1 MNRRKAWLLGVL
13 FLGAMLA
20 FGPCASA
27 QDSASKGSLNGTVV
41 DTTGGAIV
49 GALTTLTGQQGTQTQ
64 VTNGSGTFVYQDLIP
79 GTYKLGVEMKGFRRA
94 EVQDVTI
101 NVGRVS
107 AIRVQLEP
115 GSITSTVE
123 VVSSAVTVD
132 TTSTAVATN
141 LNDDFYNKLPVQ
153 RNVSGLFYLAPGVVS
168 GGGTGESNP
177 SIGGAT
183 GLENLYIADG
193 VSITDTAF
201 GGLGIYSRVYGSLG
215 TGINLSFIKEV
226 QVKTGSIQPQYG
238 GATGGVV
245 QIVTKSGGNQY
256 HGAVGGYWQPNAFEA
271 ARINPDN
278 FGLANPF
285 GLLIHNST
293 ADVSGEIGG
302 PVPGLKDHL
311 FFFGSFDP
319 TWLGSTQHAPPS
331 DGIGALGNVTLKT
344 TSYNYAGKL
353 TYKLSDKHTIEGSVF
368 GDPSY
373 WNTAP
378 WYLLIEAPQ
387 GFPNTTSF
395 SKANF
400 GNRDA
405 VVRYNGTLSPT
416 WVLNLDVT
424 WQNNHFTETGYDNNH
439 SAVFDQTQTLF
450 GPPGGRG
457 ANGTIAPGVQQG
469 TFYSIG
475 RGYVEN
481 TEDDSYGA
489 HVNTSKIVNFWG
501 QHAFD
506 IGYGYN
512 RPFYKGQRADSGPA
526 FTPPLLNEDNAIPSG
541 QCRGGPCPW
550 AGTFSNYLWR
560 LLPIASIA
568 PGVPCLSCPIMNVP
582 GVGPEPVALELGRG
596 EFNVGSDGFQ
606 HFSTTGRTHSA
617 YVNDSWTINKYV
629 TLNAGIRWQ
638 QERLIGE
645 NANYTFTDNWSPAL
659 GVTVDPI
666 GDRKNKFWFSFGRY
680 NYNLPLDL
688 AERSLTNETDIFN
701 IILAPDF
708 VSAGTG
714 GCAPQTLNV
723 NGATNTYNRCVV
735 LNSFGT
741 VTPIVNSAHDLNR
754 SANGF
759 PTIGIFGSGSS
770 LEAIHT
776 GTRLTYE
783 DEYVI
788 GGEHQFS
795 HGLVL
800 SARYMH
806 RSLRRI
812 VEDTGGIAPEAAN
825 ATIPQQ
831 FSITNPSKNLDI
843 FTNPVQ
849 HDFVATTDASGN
861 VTNVPA
867 ACGTG
872 RFLAFPITNS
882 VGQPVTDANGNTAA
896 CFEQGIDASTGR
908 TVPVGINGCP
918 ATGRCTPAGASVPDG
933 IPDGFV
939 DPIHKYWAMVFEV
952 NKSFSHNWQLR
963 ANYTI
968 SKVFGNF
975 EGAFRNDNAQADPGI
990 SSLFDFTPGSFNLL
1004 GNQFLPGLLNQ
1015 NRQQVANGYFSYVFD
1030 HGKLRNLTLG
1040 TGVSVATGTPISE
1053 FAAHPVYNNPGEIP
1067 IGGRGSEGTTPTTGH
1082 VDFHGDYV
1090 MNLTERMHLR
1100 FGVDMFNIA
1109 NTKRVLFIDQNIDV
1123 GLGIRNNDFLKPAN
1137 ITGAPISASTGI
1149 QSPFN
1154 ARVFFRLEF

>member
-1 MNRRKAWLLGVL
+1 MKRQKLWMLGVL
-13 FLGAMLA
+13 FLTVIVA
-20 FGPCASA
+20 FAPSVMAQESA
-27 QDSASKGSLNGTVV
+27 AKGSLNGTVV
-41 DTTGGAIV
+41 DSTGGAIV
-49 GALTTLTGQQGTQTQ
+49 GAQTTLIGQQGTQTQ

-79 GTYKLGVEMKGFRRA
+79 GTYKLDVEMKGFRRA

-107 AIRVQLEP
+107 AVRVQLEP

-141 LNDDFYNKLPVQ
+141 LNDDFYQKLPVQ
-153 RNVSGLFYLAPGVVS
+153 RGVAGLFYLAPGVVS
-168 GGGTGESNP
+168 GGGTGAANP

-226 QVKTGSIQPQYG
+226 QIKTGSIQPQYG

-256 HGAVGGYWQPNAFEA
+256 HGAVGGYWQPNELEA
-271 ARINPDN
+271 TRLNPDN
-278 FGLANPF
+278 FNLANPF
-285 GLLIHNST
+285 GRLVHNST
-293 ADVSGEIGG
+293 ADVSGELGG
-302 PVPGLKDHL
+302 PVPGLKDKL

-319 TWLGSTQHAPPS
+319 TRLGSTQHAPPL

-344 TSYNYAGKL
+344 WSYNYAGKL
-353 TYKLSDKHTIEGSVF
+353 TFKLNDKNTIEGSVF
-368 GDPSY
+368 GDPSN
-373 WNTAP
+373 WNFAP
-378 WYLLIEAPQ
+378 WYLLIEAPN

-395 SKANF
+395 SKATF
-400 GNRDA
+400 GNRD
-405 VVRYNGTLSPT
+405 VVARYNGTLSPT
-416 WVLNLDVT
+416 WVVNLDLT
-424 WQNNHFTETGYDNNH
+424 WQYNHFNETGYDNTH
-439 SAVFDQTQTLF
+439 SAILDQTQTLV
-450 GPPGGRG
+450 GPPGGSG
-457 ANGTIAPGVQQG
+457 ILPGVQQG
-469 TFYSIG
+469 QFYAIG
-475 RGYVEN
+475 RGFTES

-489 HVNTSKIVNFWG
+489 HISTSKIVNFWG

-512 RPFYKGQRADSGPA
+512 RPFYKGIRANSGPA
-526 FTPPLLNEDNAIPSG
+526 LEPPLLNEDLTSPSG
-541 QCRGGPCPW
+541 QCAGAPCPW

-560 LLPIASIA
+560 LLPIAAVA

-582 GVGPEPVALELGRG
+582 GVGPEPVVLALTRA
-596 EFNVGSDGFQ
+596 EFHVSPDGFQ

-629 TLNAGIRWQ
+629 TLNAGLRWQ

-659 GVTVDPI
+659 GVTIDPI

-688 AERSLTNETDIFN
+688 AERSLTNEQDLFN
-701 IILAPDF
+701 VLLAPDF
-708 VSAGTG
+708 VTAGTN
-714 GCAPQTLNV
+714 GCVPTVFQ
-723 NGATNTYNRCVV
+723 GNTYNRCVA

-741 VTPIVNSAHDLNR
+741 VTPIVNPAHDLNH
-754 SANGF
+754 SMNGF
-759 PTIGIFGSGSS
+759 PIGIFGSGSS

-776 GTRLTYE
+776 ATRLTYE

-795 HGLVL
+795 HGVIL

-812 VEDTGGIAPEAAN
+812 VEDTGGISPEAAL
-825 ATIPQQ
+825 AGVPQQ
-831 FSITNPSKNLDI
+831 FSITNPHKSLDI

-849 HDFVATTDASGN
+849 IDYVHANGL
-861 VTNVPA
+861 PA

-872 RFLAFPITNS
+872 RFNVFPITNS
-882 VGQPVTDANGNTAA
+882 VGLPVTDANGNDAA
-896 CFEQGIDASTGR
+896 CFAQGTDASTGR
-908 TVPVGINGCP
+908 IVPVGINGCP
-918 ATGRCTPAGASVPDG
+918 TTGPCTAAGSSVPDG
-933 IPDGFV
+933 IPDGFA
-939 DPIHKYWAMVFEV
+939 DPIHRYWSVVIEA

-975 EGAFRNDNAQADPGI
+975 EGAFRNDNGQSDPGI
-990 SSLFDFTPGSFNLL
+990 SSLFDFTPGNFNLL
-1004 GNQFLPGLLNQ
+1004 GAQFLPGILSE

-1030 HGKLRNLTLG
+1030 RGMLKNLTLG

-1053 FAAHPVYNNPGEIP
+1053 FAAHPVYNNAGEVP
-1067 IGGRGSEGTTPTTGH
+1067 IGGRGSQGTTPTTGH
-1082 VDFHGDYV
+1082 IDFHGDYV
-1090 MNLTERMHLR
+1090 MNVTERMHLR
-1100 FGVDMFNIA
+1100 FGVDLFNIA
-1109 NTKRVLFIDQNIDV
+1109 NTKRILFFNQNLD
-1123 GLGIRNNDFLKPAN
+1123 LGTGTPNNDFLKPAN
-1137 ITGAPISASTGI
+1137 LTGAPISASSGI

-1154 ARVFFRLEF
+1154 ARVFARLEF

>member
-1 MNRRKAWLLGVL
+1 MKRQKSWMLGVL
-13 FLGAMLA
+13 FLAVVVALAPSAMA
-20 FGPCASA
+20 QESA
-27 QDSASKGSLNGTVV
+27 AKGSLNGTVV
-41 DTTGGAIV
+41 DSTGGAIV
-49 GALTTLTGQQGTQTQ
+49 GAQTTLIGQQGTQTQ

-79 GTYKLGVEMKGFRRA
+79 GTYKLDVEMKGFRRA
-94 EVQDVTI
+94 EVQDVTV

-107 AIRVQLEP
+107 AVRVQLEP
-115 GSITSTVE
+115 GSVTSTVE
-123 VVSSAVTVD
+123 VVSTAVSVD

-141 LNDDFYNKLPVQ
+141 LNDDFYQKLPVQ
-153 RNVSGLFYLAPGVVS
+153 RGVAGLFYLAPGVVS
-168 GGGTGESNP
+168 GGGTGAANP

-226 QVKTGSIQPQYG
+226 QIKTGSIQPQYG

-256 HGAVGGYWQPNAFEA
+256 HGAVGGYWQPNEFEA
-271 ARINPDN
+271 TRLNPDN
-278 FGLANPF
+278 FNLANPF
-285 GLLIHNST
+285 GRLVHNST
-293 ADVSGEIGG
+293 ADISGELGG
-302 PVPGLKDHL
+302 PVPVLKDKL

-319 TWLGSTQHAPPS
+319 TRLESTQHAPPL
-331 DGIGALGNVTLKT
+331 DGIGALGNVSLKT
-344 TSYNYAGKL
+344 WSYNYAGKL
-353 TYKLSDKHTIEGSVF
+353 TFKLNDKNTLEGSVF
-368 GDPSY
+368 GDPSN
-373 WNTAP
+373 WNLAP
-378 WYLLIEAPQ
+378 WYLLIEAPN

-395 SKANF
+395 SKATF
-400 GNRDA
+400 GNRD
-405 VVRYNGTLSPT
+405 VVARYNGTLSPT
-416 WVLNLDVT
+416 WVVNLDLT
-424 WQNNHFTETGYDNNH
+424 WQYNHFHETGYDNTH
-439 SAVFDQTQTLF
+439 SAILDQTQTAA
-450 GPPGGRG
+450 GPPGGTG
-457 ANGTIAPGVQQG
+457 ILPGVQQG
-469 TFYSIG
+469 QFYAIG
-475 RGYVEN
+475 RGFTES

-489 HVNTSKIVNFWG
+489 HISTSKIVNFWG

-506 IGYGYN
+506 VGYGYN
-512 RPFYKGQRADSGPA
+512 RPFYDGIRANSGPA
-526 FTPPLLNEDNAIPSG
+526 IIPPQANEDGTLPSG
-541 QCRGGPCPW
+541 QCNIIGGVTNCPW
-550 AGTFSNYLWR
+550 TGEFSNYLWR
-560 LLPIASIA
+560 LLPIAAVA

-582 GVGPEPVALELGRG
+582 GVGPEPVVLALTRA
-596 EFNVGSDGFQ
+596 EFHVSPDGFQ

-629 TLNAGIRWQ
+629 TLNAGLRWQ

-688 AERSLTNETDIFN
+688 AERSLTNEQDLFN
-701 IILAPDF
+701 VLLAPDF
-708 VSAGTG
+708 VTAGTN
-714 GCAPQTLNV
+714 GCVPTVFQ
-723 NGATNTYNRCVV
+723 GNTYNRCVN

-741 VTPIVNSAHDLNR
+741 VTPIVDPAHDLNH

-759 PTIGIFGSGSS
+759 PIGIFGSGSS

-776 GTRLTYE
+776 ATRLTYE

-788 GGEHQFS
+788 GAEHQFS
-795 HGLVL
+795 HGVVL

-812 VEDTGGIAPEAAN
+812 VEDTGGISPEAAL
-825 ATIPQQ
+825 AGVPQQ
-831 FSITNPSKNLDI
+831 FSITNPHKSLDI

-849 HDFVATTDASGN
+849 VDYVHANGL
-861 VTNVPA
+861 PA

-872 RFLAFPITNS
+872 NFNVFPITNS
-882 VGQPVTDANGNTAA
+882 LGQAVTDANGNDAA
-896 CFEQGIDASTGR
+896 CFAQGTDASTGQI
-908 TVPVGINGCP
+908 VPVGINGCP
-918 ATGRCTPAGASVPDG
+918 ATGPCTAAGSSVPDG
-933 IPDGFV
+933 IPDGFA
-939 DPIHKYWAMVFEV
+939 DPIHRYWSVVIEA

-975 EGAFRNDNAQADPGI
+975 EGAFRNDNGQSDPGI
-990 SSLFDFTPGSFNLL
+990 SSLFDFTPGNFNLL
-1004 GNQFLPGLLNQ
+1004 GAQFLPGILSE

-1030 HGKLRNLTLG
+1030 RGMLKNLTLG

-1053 FAAHPVYNNPGEIP
+1053 FAAHPVYNNAGEVP
-1067 IGGRGSEGTTPTTGH
+1067 IGGRGSQGTTPTTGH

-1090 MNLTERMHLR
+1090 MSVTERMHLR
-1100 FGVDMFNIA
+1100 FGVDLFNIA
-1109 NTKRVLFIDQNIDV
+1109 NTKRILFFNQNLD
-1123 GLGIRNNDFLKPAN
+1123 LGTGTPNNDFLKPAN
-1137 ITGAPISASTGI
+1137 LTGAPISASTGI

-1154 ARVFFRLEF
+1154 ARVFARLEF

>member
-1 MNRRKAWLLGVL
+1 MKRKKAWLIGVL
-13 FLGAMLA
+13 FLAVIVAFAPSAMA
-20 FGPCASA
+20 QESA
-27 QDSASKGSLNGTVV
+27 AKGSLNGTVV
-41 DTTGGAIV
+41 DSTGGAIV
-49 GALTTLTGQQGTQTQ
+49 GAQTTLTGPQGSQSQ
-64 VTNGSGTFVYQDLIP
+64 ATNGSGTFIYQDLIP
-79 GTYKLGVEMKGFRRA
+79 GSYKLGVEMKGFRRA
-94 EVQDVTI
+94 EVQDVTV

-115 GSITSTVE
+115 GSVTSTVE

-256 HGAVGGYWQPNAFEA
+256 HGAVGGYWQPNEFEA
-271 ARINPDN
+271 ARLNPDN

-285 GLLIHNST
+285 GSLVHNST
-293 ADVSGEIGG
+293 ADVSGELGG
-302 PVPGLKDHL
+302 PVPGLKEHL

-319 TWLGSTQHAPPS
+319 TRLGSTQHAPFL
-331 DGIGALGNVTLKT
+331 DGIAALGNVTLKT
-344 TSYNYAGKL
+344 WSYNYAGKL
-353 TYKLSDKHTIEGSVF
+353 TYKLNDKNTIEGSVF
-368 GDPSY
+368 GDPSH
-373 WNTAP
+373 WNFAP
-378 WYLLIEAPQ
+378 WYLLIEAPN

-400 GNRDA
+400 GNRD
-405 VVRYNGTLSPT
+405 VVARYNGTLSPT
-416 WVLNLDVT
+416 WVVNLDVT
-424 WQNNHFTETGYDNNH
+424 WQNNHFNEFGYDNTH
-439 SAVFDQTQTLF
+439 SAVLDQTQTAA
-450 GPPGGRG
+450 GPPGG
-457 ANGTIAPGVQQG
+457 NGIAPGLQQG
-469 TFYSIG
+469 QFYSIG

-489 HVNTSKIVNFWG
+489 HINTSKIVNFWG
-501 QHAFD
+501 QHAID

-512 RPFYKGQRADSGPA
+512 RPFYKGERANSGPA
-526 FTPPLLNEDNAIPSG
+526 FTPPLLNEDGTSPSG
-541 QCRGGPCPW
+541 QCTGAPCPW

-560 LLPIASIA
+560 LLPIAAVA
-568 PGVPCLSCPIMNVP
+568 PGVTCLSCPIMNVP
-582 GVGPEPVALELGRG
+582 GVGPEPVALQQGRG
-596 EFNVGSDGFQ
+596 EFHVGADGFE

-629 TLNAGIRWQ
+629 TLNAGLRWQ
-638 QERLIGE
+638 QQRLIGE
-645 NANYTFTDNWSPAL
+645 VANYTFTDNWSPAL

-666 GDRKNKFWFSFGRY
+666 GDRKNKIWFSFGRY

-708 VSAGTG
+708 VTAGTN
-714 GCAPQTLNV
+714 GCTPTVFQ
-723 NGATNTYNRCVV
+723 GNTYNRCVA

-741 VTPIVNSAHDLNR
+741 VTPIVDPAHDLNH

-759 PTIGIFGSGSS
+759 PIGIFGSGGSA
-770 LEAIHT
+770 EAIHT
-776 GTRLTYE
+776 ATRLTYE

-788 GGEHQFS
+788 GAEHQFS
-795 HGLVL
+795 HGVVL
-800 SARYMH
+800 TARYMH

-812 VEDTGGIAPEAAN
+812 VEDTGGISPEAAL
-825 ATIPQQ
+825 AGVPQQ
-831 FSITNPSKNLDI
+831 FSITNPNKGLDI

-849 HDFVATTDASGN
+849 VDYVHSNGL
-861 VTNVPA
+861 PA
-867 ACGTG
+867 ECGTG
-872 RFLAFPITNS
+872 NFNVFPLTNS
-882 VGQPVTDANGNTAA
+882 VGQPVTDANGNDAA
-896 CFEQGIDASTGR
+896 CFAQGTDASTGQI
-908 TVPVGINGCP
+908 VPVGINGCP
-918 ATGRCTPAGASVPDG
+918 ATGPCTAAGSVTPDG
-933 IPDGFV
+933 IPDGFA
-939 DPIHKYWAMVFEV
+939 DPIHKYWSMVFEV

-975 EGAFRNDNAQADPGI
+975 EGAFRNDNAQSDPGI
-990 SSLFDFTPGSFNLL
+990 SSLFDFTPGNFGLL
-1004 GNQFLPGLLNQ
+1004 GSQFLPGVLNQ

-1030 HGKLRNLTLG
+1030 HGMLKNLTLG
-1040 TGVSVATGTPISE
+1040 TGVTVATGTPISE
-1053 FAAHPVYNNPGEIP
+1053 LAAHPVYNNAGEVP
-1067 IGGRGSEGTTPTTGH
+1067 IGGRGSQGTTPTTGR

-1090 MNLTERMHLR
+1090 LNLTERMHLR
-1100 FGVDMFNIA
+1100 FGVDMFNLG
-1109 NTKRVLFIDQNIDV
+1109 NTKRTLFINQNLDL
-1123 GLGIRNNDFLKPAN
+1123 GLGVANNDFLKPAN
-1137 ITGAPISASTGI
+1137 ITGAPISASSGI

-1154 ARVFFRLEF
+1154 ARLFARLEF

>member
-1 MNRRKAWLLGVL
+1 MKRQKSWMLGVL
-13 FLGAMLA
+13 FLAVIVTFA
-20 FGPCASA
+20 PCASA

-49 GALTTLTGQQGTQTQ
+49 GAQTTLIGQQGTQSQ

-79 GTYKLGVEMKGFRRA
+79 GTYKLDVEMKGFRRA

-115 GSITSTVE
+115 GSVTSTVE

-153 RNVSGLFYLAPGVVS
+153 RNVSSLFYLAPGVVS

-215 TGINLSFIKEV
+215 TGINLTFIKEV

-285 GLLIHNST
+285 GLLVHNST

-302 PVPGLKDHL
+302 PVPGLKNHL

-319 TWLGSTQHAPPS
+319 TLLGSTQHAPPL

-353 TYKLSDKHTIEGSVF
+353 TYKLNDKNTFEGSVF
-368 GDPSY
+368 GDPSR
-373 WNTAP
+373 WNFAP
-378 WYLLIEAPQ
+378 WYLLIEAPN
-387 GFPNTTSF
+387 GFPNNTSF
-395 SKANF
+395 SKATF

-405 VVRYNGTLSPT
+405 VARYNGTITPT
-416 WVLNLDVT
+416 WVVNLDVT
-424 WQNNHFTETGYDNNH
+424 WQNNHFNETGYDNTH
-439 SAVFDQTQTLF
+439 SAIFDQTQTAA
-450 GPPGGRG
+450 GPSGGHG
-457 ANGTIAPGVQQG
+457 IAPGLQQG
-469 TFYSIG
+469 QFYSIG

-481 TEDDSYGA
+481 TEDDSYGV

-512 RPFYKGQRADSGPA
+512 RPFYKGQRADSGSA
-526 FTPPLLNEDNAIPSG
+526 FTPPLLNEDNGLPSG
-541 QCRGGPCPW
+541 QCKGAPCPW

-560 LLPIASIA
+560 LLPIAAVS
-568 PGVPCLSCPIMNVP
+568 PNVPCLSCPVMNVP
-582 GVGPEPVALELGRG
+582 GVGIEPVALQLGRG

-659 GVTVDPI
+659 GVTIDPM

-708 VSAGTG
+708 VNAGTG
-714 GCAPQTLNV
+714 GCVPHTLNV
-723 NGATNTYNRCVV
+723 NGAVSTYNRCVV

-741 VTPIVNSAHDLNR
+741 VTPIVNAAHDLNH

-759 PTIGIFGSGSS
+759 PIGIFGSGSS

-776 GTRLTYE
+776 GTKLSYE

-795 HGLVL
+795 HGVILT
-800 SARYMH
+800 ARYMH

-812 VEDTGGIAPEAAN
+812 VEDTGGISPEAALAN
-825 ATIPQQ
+825 VPQQ

-849 HDFVATTDASGN
+849 VDYLHAGGLPAQCGAGDFN
-861 VTNVPA
+861 I
-867 ACGTG
+867 
-872 RFLAFPITNS
+872 FPLTNS
-882 VGQPVTDANGNTAA
+882 VGQPVTDANGNDAV
-896 CFEQGIDASTGR
+896 CFAEGTDASTGR
-908 TVPVGINGCP
+908 SVPVGVNGCP
-918 ATGRCTPAGASVPDG
+918 PTGRCTAAGSSVPDG
-933 IPDGFV
+933 IPDGFA
-939 DPIHKYWAMVFEV
+939 DPIHKYWAVVIEA

-990 SSLFDFTPGSFNLL
+990 SSLFDFTPGNFGLL
-1004 GNQFLPGLLNQ
+1004 GNQFLPGVLNQ

-1040 TGVSVATGTPISE
+1040 TGVTVSTGTPISE
-1053 FAAHPVYNNPGEIP
+1053 YAAHPVYNNPGEVP
-1067 IGGRGSEGTTPTTGH
+1067 IGGRGSQGTTPTTGR

-1090 MNLTERMHLR
+1090 MNVTERMHLR

-1109 NTKRVLFIDQNIDV
+1109 NTKRILFINQNLD
-1123 GLGIRNNDFLKPAN
+1123 LGIGVPNNDFLKPAN
-1137 ITGAPISASTGI
+1137 ITGAPISASSGI